1 MVRGG
6 SLEGWG
12 PGAGLRGGRSCAV
25 AAPRSEERPAKKR
38 KVQSC
43 HLQRKKLRLLEAML
57 EEQRRL
63 GRAVEEACREV
74 RRVLD
79 QQSLLQVQGLQLQE
93 RMMSL
98 LERLV
103 AKASG

>member
-1 MVRGG
+1 M
-6 SLEGWG
+6 
-12 PGAGLRGGRSCAV
+12 
-25 AAPRSEERPAKKR
+25 
-38 KVQSC
+38 QSC